1 MEGKLGKANMS
12 KKLTLPSGA
21 TVTFRD
27 PKTLRVKD
35 RRRLMTTVDGVEGD
49 LAKALALS
57 DALISMLVEDWSF
70 DLIIPSIKLES
81 LDELEMADY
90 DYLVEET
97 KDAQKYLYPSLAE
110 TEETAKDPKASTAN
124 SNA

>member
-1 MEGKLGKANMS
+1 MS

-21 TVTFRD
+21 SVTFRD

-35 RRRLMTTVDGVEGD
+35 RRRLMTTVDQVEGD

-70 DLIIPSIKLES
+70 DLIIPSAKMES

-90 DYLVEET
+90 DFLVEET
-97 KDAQKYLYPSLAE
+97 KEAQKYLYPNLKE